1 MMPDVNIFYGPEII
15 LISFINLIFTETE
28 TEMRYKLR
36 SHKQHARCTEPRPG
50 SGDCQEDAG
59 PASSQVRRKQKT
71 SEQRGATSD
80 NVFLGQKLSVF
91 SLPQDMVLM
100 IVEFLDVES
109 ALSFL
114 RTSKVRDSIKL
125 R

>member
-1 MMPDVNIFYGPEII
+1 
-15 LISFINLIFTETE
+15 
-28 TEMRYKLR
+28 MRYKLR

-50 SGDCQEDAG
+50 GGDCQEEAG

-71 SEQRGATSD
+71 SEQSKASPSGASD
-80 NVFLGQKLSVF
+80 NVFLGQKLTIF

-114 RTSKVRDSIKL
+114 RTSKVGNVTR
-125 R
+125 

>member
-1 MMPDVNIFYGPEII
+1 
-15 LISFINLIFTETE
+15 
-28 TEMRYKLR
+28 MRYKLR

-50 SGDCQEDAG
+50 GDSLEDSGPGG
-59 PASSQVRRKQKT
+59 PGTSQVRRRQKT
-71 SEQRGATSD
+71 SEQNRASPGGAAKD
-80 NVFLGQKLSVF
+80 VFLGQKLNIF

-114 RTSKVRDSIKL
+114 RTSKVRLDCN
-125 R
+125 

>member
-1 MMPDVNIFYGPEII
+1 
-15 LISFINLIFTETE
+15 
-28 TEMRYKLR
+28 MRYKLR
-36 SHKQHARCTEPRPG
+36 SHKAHARCTEPRPG
-50 SGDCQEDAG
+50 SGDCQEDTAG

-71 SEQRGATSD
+71 AEQTRGAGASD
-80 NVFLGQKLSVF
+80 NVFTGQKVSIF

-114 RTSKVRDSIKL
+114 RTSKVWNVTR
-125 R
+125 

>member
-1 MMPDVNIFYGPEII
+1 MLNF
-15 LISFINLIFTETE
+15 

-36 SHKQHARCTEPRPG
+36 SHKQHARFKEPRQG
-50 SGDCQEDAG
+50 GDCPEDPG
-59 PASSQVRRKQKT
+59 PSSGHVRRKQKT
-71 SEQRGATSD
+71 SEQTKASPSSENLFMGK
-80 NVFLGQKLSVF
+80 KLTIF

-114 RTSKVRDSIKL
+114 RTSKVDNVTR
-125 R
+125 

>member
-1 MMPDVNIFYGPEII
+1 
-15 LISFINLIFTETE
+15 
-28 TEMRYKLR
+28 MRYKLR

-50 SGDCQEDAG
+50 GDSLEDSGQGG
-59 PASSQVRRKQKT
+59 PGTSQVRRRQKT
-71 SEQRGATSD
+71 SEQNRASPGGAAKD
-80 NVFLGQKLSVF
+80 VFLGQKLNIF

-114 RTSKVRDSIKL
+114 RTSKVRL
-125 R
+125 

>member
-1 MMPDVNIFYGPEII
+1 
-15 LISFINLIFTETE
+15 
-28 TEMRYKLR
+28 MRYKLR
-36 SHKQHARCTEPRPG
+36 SHKAHARCTEPRPG
-50 SGDCQEDAG
+50 SGDCQEEAAG

-71 SEQRGATSD
+71 AEQTRGASD
-80 NVFLGQKLSVF
+80 NNVFTGQKISIF

-114 RTSKVRDSIKL
+114 RTSKVWNVTR
-125 R
+125 